1 MLDFRDFYGFNGLPP
16 ECKPDRKLQGWNL
29 MFSWLETYKPVA
41 SSRMQLLLAGTMW
54 SCVGAGLFSVGT
66 YWLLKNGETKG
77 FILLIIAAG
86 LGLGKALLV
95 LDRTTLRNITRV
107 KARGED
113 RCFGGFLS
121 PRVWILVIGMMLL
134 GRILRTVGL
143 PKPILGLIYG
153 AVGIGL
159 LFSSRLIWRAWKD
172 HREVK
177 VSPVENPDG
186 K

>member
-1 MLDFRDFYGFNGLPP
+1 
-16 ECKPDRKLQGWNL
+16 

-41 SSRMQLLLAGTMW
+41 SSRMQLLLAGAMW

-77 FILLIIAAG
+77 FILLIIAAA

-172 HREVK
+172 QREAK
-177 VSPVENPDG
+177 VSAVENPDG

>member
-1 MLDFRDFYGFNGLPP
+1 MDKYPH
-16 ECKPDRKLQGWNL
+16 EENL
-29 MFSWLETYKPVA
+29 MTSWLETYKPVA
-41 SSRMQLLLAGTMW
+41 SSRMQLWLAGVMW

-66 YWLLKNGETKG
+66 YWLLKNGEPRG
-77 FILLIIAAG
+77 FILMFVAAG

-95 LDRTTLRNITRV
+95 LDRTTLQNIARV
-107 KARGED
+107 KSRGED

-121 PRVWILVIGMMLL
+121 PRVWILVIGMMIL
-134 GRILRTVGL
+134 GRILRTIGL

-153 AVGIGL
+153 AVGIAL

-172 HREVK
+172 QREVK
-177 VSPVENPDG
+177 VSAVENPDG

>member
-1 MLDFRDFYGFNGLPP
+1 LDFRDFYGFNGLPP
-16 ECKPDRKLQGWNL
+16 ECKLDRKLQGWNL

-41 SSRMQLLLAGTMW
+41 SSRMQLLLAGAMW

-172 HREVK
+172 QREAK
-177 VSPVENPDG
+177 VSAVENPDG

>member
-1 MLDFRDFYGFNGLPP
+1 MDKYPHEEN
-16 ECKPDRKLQGWNL
+16 
-29 MFSWLETYKPVA
+29 MMTSWLETYKPVA
-41 SSRMQLLLAGTMW
+41 SSRMQLWLAGTMW
-54 SCVGAGLFSVGT
+54 SCVGVGLFSVGT
-66 YWLLKNGETKG
+66 YWLLKNGEAKG
-77 FILLIIAAG
+77 FILLVIAAG

-95 LDRTTLRNITRV
+95 LDRTTLRNIDRV

-134 GRILRTVGL
+134 GRILRTIGL
-143 PKPILGLIYG
+143 PKPILGLIYR

-159 LFSSRLIWRAWKD
+159 LFSSRLIWRAWKNQ
-172 HREVK
+172 REAR
-177 VSPVENPDG
+177 VSAVENPDG

>member
-1 MLDFRDFYGFNGLPP
+1 MNKYPH
-16 ECKPDRKLQGWNL
+16 EENL
-29 MFSWLETYKPVA
+29 LTSWFETYKPVA
-41 SSRMQLLLAGTMW
+41 SSRIQLWLAGAMW
-54 SCVGAGLFSVGT
+54 GCVGAGLFSVGT
-66 YWLLKNGETKG
+66 YWLLKNGEAKG
-77 FILLIIAAG
+77 FIILVIAAG

-95 LDRTTLRNITRV
+95 LDRTARRNIGRIQS
-107 KARGED
+107 RGED

-134 GRILRTVGL
+134 GRILRTIGL

-172 HREVK
+172 QREVK
-177 VSPVENPDG
+177 VSAVENSDG